1 MIWLIIVAVFAA
13 MLLGGVLIGVTLGL
27 IGMIILY
34 VGGGLSA
41 LQAGAIATWAA
52 MYNYPLAALPMYIF
66 LGEIFVASGL
76 ASRSYDAITP
86 LFERAPGKLLTSNV
100 VLDTMFG
107 AVVGSSMATA
117 ACVGAI
123 AYPELSKRGYNRT
136 AVVGNLAG
144 AGTLGSF
151 VPPSLPLIL
160 YGAWVNVSVGACFAA
175 ALIPALITAGLFMIY
190 LAVACRVRPDIAP
203 AGKLIPLLNA
213 LKASKAVWPLL
224 ILMGSIMGAIYFGIA
239 TAVEAAGLG
248 ACIAI
253 VMSFCFKTLSF
264 GRLHQSLSAAVKTCG
279 QLLLVISG
287 AMIFSISLSS
297 IGIPRQV
304 VLAVEAMNL
313 SPLVVVM
320 SIYLLYLVLGCFFNF
335 IGMMVMTIPFTFPLM
350 MNVGVDPY
358 WFGVVLVVLCEMGL
372 LTPPVG
378 LNLFILQGVTN
389 NEVSLGEVARGA
401 IPYFLLL
408 GVTLM
413 LITIFPQLC
422 TWLPAYMR

>member
-1 MIWLIIVAVFAA
+1 MWLILIAIFVT
-13 MLLGGVLIGVTLGL
+13 MLLAGVWIAVVLGL
-27 IGMIILY
+27 TGIIVLY
-34 VGGGLSA
+34 LGGGLSA

-76 ASRSYDAITP
+76 ASRSYDAISP
-86 LFERAPGKLLTSNV
+86 LLERAPGKLLVSNV

-136 AVVGNLAG
+136 ALVGNLAG

-160 YGAWVNVSVGACFAA
+160 YGAWVEVSVGACFAA
-175 ALIPALITAGLFMIY
+175 ALIPAVITAGLFIIY

-224 ILMGSIMGAIYFGIA
+224 ILMGSIMGTIYFGIA

-248 ACIAI
+248 ACIAVI
-253 VMSFCFKTLSF
+253 MSFCFKTFSF
-264 GRLHQSLSAAVKTCG
+264 GRLHQALSGAVKTCG

-350 MNVGVDPY
+350 MSVGVDPY

-389 NEVSLGEVARGA
+389 NEVSLGEVAKGS
-401 IPYFLLL
+401 IPYFLML

-422 TWLPAYMR
+422 TWLPAHMR

>member
-1 MIWLIIVAVFAA
+1 MWLILIAIFVT
-13 MLLGGVLIGVTLGL
+13 MLLAGVWIAVVLGL
-27 IGMIILY
+27 TGIIVLY
-34 VGGGLSA
+34 LGGGLSA

-66 LGEIFVASGL
+66 LGEVFVASGL
-76 ASRSYDAITP
+76 AHRSYDAISP
-86 LFERAPGKLLTSNV
+86 LLERAPGKLLVSNV

-117 ACVGAI
+117 ACVGSI

-136 AVVGNLAG
+136 ALVGNLAG

-160 YGAWVNVSVGACFAA
+160 YGAWVEVSVGACFAA

-203 AGKLIPLLNA
+203 AGKLIPLLDA

-248 ACIAI
+248 ACIAV
-253 VMSFCFKTLSF
+253 VMSFCFKTFSF

-350 MNVGVDPY
+350 MSVGVDPY

-389 NEVSLGEVARGA
+389 NEVSLGEVAKGS
-401 IPYFLLL
+401 IPYFLML

-422 TWLPAYMR
+422 TWLPAHMR